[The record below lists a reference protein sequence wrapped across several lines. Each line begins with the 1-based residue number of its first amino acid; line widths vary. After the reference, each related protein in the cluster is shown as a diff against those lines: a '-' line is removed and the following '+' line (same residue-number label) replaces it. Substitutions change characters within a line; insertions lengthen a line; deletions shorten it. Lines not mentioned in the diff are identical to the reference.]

1 MQPLG
6 LSAACTGK
14 LLNMKQIREEIIIHA
29 PASSVWD
36 IITDFD
42 SYHDWNTFTPRI
54 TLCNSECAVGVEFDL
69 DCRMTDRKLLKNEHE
84 VVLVVDSEAYRL
96 CMGTSRTKGRPG
108 IKSFRWQICRPL
120 DGSTTRFI
128 NYEEFHGP
136 LAPLVYFMYTKKLR
150 AAFRNYCEILKEYAE
165 MKSRK

>member
-1 MQPLG
+1 
-6 LSAACTGK
+6 
-14 LLNMKQIREEIIIHA
+14 MKQIHSEIVINA
-29 PASSVWD
+29 PVSSVWN

-42 SYHDWNTFTPRI
+42 SYHKWNTFTPRI
-54 TLCNSECAVGVEFDL
+54 TLRNSEFAVGAEFDL

-84 VVLVVDSEAYRL
+84 VILTVDTEGYRL

-108 IKSFRWQICRPL
+108 IKSFRWQICMPV

-136 LAPLVYFMYTKKLR
+136 LAPLVYFMYAGKLSV
-150 AAFRNYCEILKEYAE
+150 AFRNYCERLKEYAE
-165 MKSRK
+165 MKSRKS